1 MKQKGWQVP
10 RPRGEPEVGRTEEQ
24 KGGQSDGGGG
34 QGGVL
39 CERRLGG

>member
-1 MKQKGWQVP
+1 MEVP
-10 RPRGEPEVGRTEEQ
+10 RPWGEPEVGRTEE
-24 KGGQSDGGGG
+24 KGGQSDWGGG